1 MPKPVKLKKYM
12 YVARV
17 LVGEYSQGYKGS
29 VTPAAKSAGNTVDLY
44 DSSTDNPFKLAH
56 FILAEVRTL
65 TALQKTGKT
74 LPITGCAMTQQLL
87 TGKHSFSR
95 PKYGTLKKITPAIAM
110 RGRLWH

>member
-1 MPKPVKLKKYM
+1 MLKKPSSECG
-12 YVARV
+12 
-17 LVGEYSQGYKGS
+17 LGYDINS
-29 VTPAAKSAGNTVDLY
+29 FHVVIFLQ
-44 DSSTDNPFKLAH
+44 PFKLAH
-56 FILAEVRTL
+56 FILAEVGTL